1 MGKPNK
7 MCGGGA
13 EGESRFD
20 EFEKSTE
27 SALRKPDKR
36 AAIRAP

>member
-1 MGKPNK
+1 

-13 EGESRFD
+13 EGQSRFD
-20 EFEKSTE
+20 EFEKRIE
-27 SALRKPDKR
+27 SAQRKPDKR